1 MNSSAKG
8 QIELYLELY
17 STHGDENNST
27 TSSDDGKDAKQ
38 SISAGAAQ
46 STIDTQSSFNFS
58 NMKRLLKYG
67 SVSGSKKGKGGEGLF
82 LKIAATKMRCS
93 IKAKDE
99 YENSSGEL

>member
-27 TSSDDGKDAKQ
+27 ASSDDGKDAKQ
-38 SISAGAAQ
+38 SIAAGAA
-46 STIDTQSSFNFS
+46 SGDTQSSFNFS

-67 SVSGSKKGKGGEGLF
+67 SVSGSKKGKAGEGLF